1 MNATKTYQVSLFIK
15 EYEETAGGIK
25 TEKEIYLRCENID
38 FHDIRDVAEM
48 FSDLVESAHDIAT
61 AIKQP
66 VYVRVNRLSS
76 VLTDRM
82 YATVDPNEWGE

>member
-15 EYEETAGGIK
+15 GHEETAGGIK
-25 TEKEIYLRCENID
+25 TEKEIYLRRENID

-66 VYVRVNRLSS
+66 VYVRVGRLSS
-76 VLTDRM
+76 VLMDSM
-82 YATVDPNEWGE
+82 YATVDPSEWGE

>member
-1 MNATKTYQVSLFIK
+1 MNATKTYQVSLLIK
-15 EYEETAGGIK
+15 EYEETTGGIK
-25 TEKEIYLRCENID
+25 TEKEVYLRCENID
-38 FHDIRDVAEM
+38 FPDIRDVAEM

-76 VLTDRM
+76 VLTDSM
-82 YATVDPNEWGE
+82 YATVDPSEWGE